1 MFVYET
7 VLGVTRAPPRVLMP
21 GTRCKNGSFEV
32 QLRLDSLQV
41 ELEFNNRTVCV
52 HGEGKRVYFSF
63 VFECEVVSVFFC
75 VVLGLLK
82 WGVVR

>member
-7 VLGVTRAPPRVLMP
+7 VLGVTRAPPRVLM
-21 GTRCKNGSFEV
+21 TDTLCKNGSFEV

-63 VFECEVVSVFFC
+63 VSC
-75 VVLGLLK
+75 LNAG
-82 WGVVR
+82 